1 MNLSRNGSAA
11 LQKRLFFK
19 NAIILTATAIL
30 LRAIGIFF
38 RVYVSNAIGAEG
50 MGLHQLI
57 FSVYTFASAL
67 ASSGIGIATTRLVS
81 EHIGAG
87 GKSAVKKILSRTL
100 GVSIALGVFSCVLM
114 YSCADIA
121 ALYWLKDE
129 RAALSLRILSF
140 GLPFMAVS
148 SCLKG
153 YFMARRKA
161 STPSNSQLF
170 EQLIRI
176 AVVVFLLSRV
186 DAGDLSQ
193 ACAAVVTG
201 NALSEVGACLYI
213 YIGYLR
219 DKHGLAD
226 LHKAP
231 NRILRKMSY
240 IGIPVALSSYLN
252 TILHTVE
259 NIMVPDALTRYTLS
273 KEASLSQFGML
284 KGMALPVLFFPS
296 SFLGALSTLL
306 IPEVSEYGA
315 RGQQAAL
322 RSTIQRT
329 MFLTIVS
336 SVLIGAVFTV
346 YAYEIGYL
354 FYRDYEVG
362 FYILALAPIIPF
374 MYIESIIAGILNG
387 LNQQA
392 ASLRYNVYNSAI
404 RIILILF
411 LVPHFGMNAFLAIM
425 VVSNLFTSCLNMR
438 QLFSVTG
445 LGIEWGKWVA
455 KPLLA
460 AAPAML
466 CVSALKPVL
475 LTVCA
480 YPIVA
485 LCAGCLLV
493 CALYLAFLLL
503 FKCITREDLQPLRKR
518 RS

>member
-1 MNLSRNGSAA
+1 M
-11 LQKRLFFK
+11 QKRLFFK

-38 RVYVSNAIGAEG
+38 RIYVSNAIGAEG

-57 FSVYTFASAL
+57 FSVYTFTSAL

-81 EHIGAG
+81 EQIGFG
-87 GKSAVKKILSRTL
+87 GKSAVKKILSRALAISVVL
-100 GVSIALGVFSCVLM
+100 GLGSFVLM
-114 YSCADIA
+114 YFCADAA

-129 RAALSLRILSF
+129 RAALSLKILSF

-176 AVVVFLLSRV
+176 GVVMLLLSRI
-186 DAGDLSQ
+186 DPRNLSQ

-219 DKHGLAD
+219 DKHSLAD
-226 LHKAP
+226 LHKSP
-231 NRILRKMSY
+231 NRVLRRLSY
-240 IGIPVALSSYLN
+240 ILIPVALSNYLN

-259 NIMVPDALTRYTLS
+259 NIMVPDALSRYTLS
-273 KEASLSQFGML
+273 KELSLSQFGML

-315 RGQQAAL
+315 KNQQAAL
-322 RSTIQRT
+322 RSTISRT
-329 MFLTIVS
+329 MFITVIS

-354 FYRDYEVG
+354 FYRDNGVG
-362 FYILALAPIIPF
+362 FYILALAPVLPF

-404 RIILILF
+404 RIILITF
-411 LVPHFGMNAFLAIM
+411 LVPRYGMNAFLAIM
-425 VVSNLFTSCLNMR
+425 AGSNLFTSCLNMK
-438 QLFSVTG
+438 QLFTVTG
-445 LGIEWGKWVA
+445 LEVDWQKWVV

-460 AAPAML
+460 IAPAVL
-466 CVSALKPVL
+466 CASVLKDVLRKVCVFPVL
-475 LTVCA
+475 ALLTGMLIVC
-480 YPIVA
+480 V
-485 LCAGCLLV
+485 
-493 CALYLAFLLL
+493 LYLALLL
-503 FKCITREDLQPLRKR
+503 MLKCITREDLRPLKKR
-518 RS
+518 S

>member
-1 MNLSRNGSAA
+1 M
-11 LQKRLFFK
+11 QKRLFFK

-57 FSVYTFASAL
+57 FSVYTFTSAL

-81 EHIGAG
+81 EHIGFG
-87 GKSAVKKILSRTL
+87 GKSAVKKILSRALGISLTL
-100 GVSIALGVFSCVLM
+100 GIFSCALM
-114 YSCADIA
+114 YFCADAA
-121 ALYWLKDE
+121 ALYWLKDN
-129 RAALSLRILSF
+129 RAALSLKILSF

-176 AVVVFLLSRV
+176 GVVVFCLSRV

-201 NALSEVGACLYI
+201 NALSEIGACLYI

-219 DKHGLAD
+219 DKHSLAD
-226 LHKAP
+226 LHKSP
-231 NRILRKMSY
+231 KRVLRSLSY
-240 IGIPVALSSYLN
+240 ILIPVALSNYLN

-259 NIMVPDALTRYTLS
+259 NIMVPDALSRYTLS
-273 KEASLSQFGML
+273 KETSLSQFGML

-306 IPEVSEYGA
+306 IPEVSEFGA

-322 RSTIQRT
+322 RSTVSRT
-329 MFLTIVS
+329 MFITVIS

-354 FYRDYEVG
+354 FYRDFEVG
-362 FYILALAPIIPF
+362 FYILVLAPVLPF

-411 LVPHFGMNAFLAIM
+411 LVPHYGMNAFLAIM
-425 VVSNLFTSCLNMR
+425 VVSNLFTSCLNMK
-438 QLFSVTG
+438 QLFGVTG
-445 LGIEWGKWVA
+445 IGVEWQKWVI

-460 AAPAML
+460 VTPAML
-466 CVSALKPVL
+466 CASALKHILLRLCVYPVL
-475 LTVCA
+475 
-480 YPIVA
+480 A
-485 LCAGCLLV
+485 LIAGCLLICV
-493 CALYLAFLLL
+493 LYFAFLLL
-503 FKCITREDLQPLRKR
+503 LKCVTREDLRPLKKR
-518 RS
+518 RA